1 MAITSLQILSNS
13 LSQSFCTT
21 NRDKHLYPKLY
32 LRVSIFYHENENSLN
47 GLNGILFNY
56 KMHAYYLQ
64 IQSRLLSAS
73 TLCNQRTIQDSQSVV
88 CALFLQEP
96 WELALRAGAIPVT
109 AKYS

>member
-1 MAITSLQILSNS
+1 
-13 LSQSFCTT
+13 
-21 NRDKHLYPKLY
+21 
-32 LRVSIFYHENENSLN
+32 
-47 GLNGILFNY
+47 
-56 KMHAYYLQ
+56 MHAYYLQ

-73 TLCNQRTIQDSQSVV
+73 TLCNQRTLQDSQSVV